1 MSAPAPRTPATPA
14 PTAVKS
20 DTRGNGFGL
29 RSGSFSIQF
38 LLPFTKDVV
47 WAELIKATTPLGT
60 EACEL
65 SIYEFTRVK
74 DMGAPDLKGVGVQRE
89 ANFSAPVQGSTVSE
103 LVGFKPK
110 QQLRWKQ
117 LEATGS
123 FQLAGNPTALIEGR
137 PAFELG
143 ADQVAAG
150 CPEMSIEL
158 VETGEGTEVSLTYEF
173 QRVVLPPLLCWLSP
187 VAPMLLRH
195 LMTRSLPSQWHNSM
209 VRRGHKALM
218 TREEAA
224 TKMQALAKGRSARAD
239 PPAAGTPAAAKKPS
253 PKPGPKPGVPGMMLS
268 LDKKAVRSEEQRKA
282 DQVRPQPQAPSPSL
296 SPSPSPNPNANPNPD
311 PHH

>member
-1 MSAPAPRTPATPA
+1 MSAPGAPTTPATPA
-14 PTAVKS
+14 PKA
-20 DTRGNGFGL
+20 
-29 RSGSFSIQF
+29 GSFSIQF
-38 LLPFTKDVV
+38 LLPFKKDAV
-47 WAELIKATTPLGT
+47 WAELIKATTPLGA

-65 SIYEFTRVK
+65 SIYEFTRLK
-74 DMGAPDLKGVGVQRE
+74 DVGATDLKGVGVQRE
-89 ANFSAPVQGSTVSE
+89 ARFSVPVQGSTVSE

-117 LEATGS
+117 LEALGS
-123 FQLAGNPTALIEGR
+123 FRLAGNPTALIEGR

-158 VETGEGTEVSLTYEF
+158 VETGAAGTEVCLTYEF
-173 QRVVLPPLLCWLSP
+173 QRVVLPPVLCWLSP

-209 VRRGHKALM
+209 VRRGHTALM
-218 TREEAA
+218 TQEEAA
-224 TKMQALAKGRSARAD
+224 TKMQALTRGRNARAD
-239 PPAAGTPAAAKKPS
+239 PPAVGTPAAVKKPR
-253 PKPGPKPGVPGMMLS
+253 PPPGVPRPGVPGMMLS

-282 DQVRPQPQAPSPSL
+282 DQVRP
-296 SPSPSPNPNANPNPD
+296 
-311 PHH
+311 

>member
-1 MSAPAPRTPATPA
+1 MAAYSLKKCNRKPKIRMSAAAAPTTPATPA
-14 PTAVKS
+14 PTAVQSGTVSQAGGKGFAG
-20 DTRGNGFGL
+20 RG
-29 RSGSFSIQF
+29 GSFSIQF

-47 WAELIKATTPLGT
+47 WAELIKATSPLGT

-74 DMGAPDLKGVGVQRE
+74 DIGAPDLKGVGVQRE
-89 ANFSAPVQGSTVSE
+89 ARFSAPVQGSTVSE

-117 LEATGS
+117 LEASGS
-123 FQLAGNPTALIEGR
+123 FRLAGNPTALIEGR

-143 ADQVAAG
+143 AEQVAAG
-150 CPEMSIEL
+150 CPEMTIEL
-158 VETGEGTEVSLTYEF
+158 VETGAGTEVCLTYEF

-218 TREEAA
+218 TPDEAA
-224 TKMQALAKGRSARAD
+224 TKMQA
-239 PPAAGTPAAAKKPS
+239 TN
-253 PKPGPKPGVPGMMLS
+253 
-268 LDKKAVRSEEQRKA
+268 
-282 DQVRPQPQAPSPSL
+282 
-296 SPSPSPNPNANPNPD
+296 PSPNPDASP
-311 PHH
+311 